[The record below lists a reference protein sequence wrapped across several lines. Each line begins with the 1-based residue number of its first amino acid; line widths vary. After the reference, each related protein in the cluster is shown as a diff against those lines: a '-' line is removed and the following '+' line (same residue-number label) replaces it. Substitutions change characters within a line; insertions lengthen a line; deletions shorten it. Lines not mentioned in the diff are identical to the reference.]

1 MEIVRHRVLVPADM
15 ARLCELRDYLA
26 RVCEQQEV
34 PSKTTRRLVLA
45 IDEALSNVI
54 EHASLK
60 DSSKQI
66 ELSLEFGE
74 DKIVAEI
81 VDNGIPFDP
90 SPYNMGPNRRNYPRR
105 GFGLYLI
112 HMIVDQIQYER
123 TSDGRNVL
131 TLTKSME

>member
-1 MEIVRHRVLVPADM
+1 MEIVRHRILVPADM
-15 ARLCELRDYLA
+15 AKLCDLREQLSA
-26 RVCEQQEV
+26 ICEQLGI
-34 PSKTTRRLVLA
+34 PRKTTRRMVLA

-60 DSSKQI
+60 ESSKEI
-66 ELSLEFGE
+66 ELSLEIAD

-81 VDNGIPFDP
+81 VDSGIPFDP
-90 SPYNMGPNRRNYPRR
+90 CPYNLSPDRRAYPRR

-112 HMIVDQIQYER
+112 HMIIDQIHYER

-131 TLTKSME
+131 TLTKSMD